1 MLVVLC
7 RFFGITASPSDIGD
21 LSRCWLSCVG
31 RRSSN
36 TKEPTQDS
44 QHLLR
49 SPISEGEAVIPK
61 SLHRTTNIY

>member
-1 MLVVLC
+1 MLAVLC
-7 RFFGITASPSDIGD
+7 RLSGITA
-21 LSRCWLSCVG
+21 
-31 RRSSN
+31 SSN

-61 SLHRTTNIY
+61 SLHRTANIY